1 MKNIKILA
9 LVLVLF
15 IANGIKAQEKIKLDG
30 VVAVIGKNIVLES
43 DINKYKFEMEQ
54 AGESTDDIS
63 KCSILEQLMEQKL
76 LAHHANLDTT
86 LIADKES
93 VKPTVKR
100 KMDYF
105 KQQTGSEEAVLKLYG
120 FDNIEDLEEEL
131 TRIEIESTLIG
142 QMQNKI
148 TSKVTVTP
156 DEVRNYFKS
165 LKMENELP
173 EFPTEV
179 KLAQIELKVKPSE
192 EEINRVTAKLNEL
205 RLQISDGANMK
216 MKAILYSDDPGVTE
230 NGGLYTVTRN
240 SQFIKEFKDMAFSLD
255 EGQVSEPF
263 ESDFGYHILKVEKI
277 RGQQLD
283 VRHILMQP
291 KISQAEKEVIAQK
304 LDSIKT
310 EISKGNLSFEEAVL
324 KYSQDKKSN
333 KNKGV
338 ILNPYTNEST
348 FKLSGEQFMRAFPSL
363 HNKVYNLKE
372 GDMSEVFYD
381 ETREGEKMFKLVLLK
396 EKSESHVADFQ
407 RDYVKIQALA
417 LSKKRQDA
425 MNSWV
430 KNNIDDTYIKIADE
444 YKTCEFRNNYKKK
457 I

>member
-1 MKNIKILA
+1 
-9 LVLVLF
+9 
-15 IANGIKAQEKIKLDG
+15 
-30 VVAVIGKNIVLES
+30 
-43 DINKYKFEMEQ
+43 
-54 AGESTDDIS
+54 
-63 KCSILEQLMEQKL
+63 
-76 LAHHANLDTT
+76 
-86 LIADKES
+86 
-93 VKPTVKR
+93 
-100 KMDYF
+100 MDYF
-105 KQQTGSEEAVLKLYG
+105 KQQTGSEEAVLKLYC
-120 FDNIEDLEEEL
+120 FDNIEDLEEEF

-205 RLQISDGANMK
+205 RLQILDGANMK